1 MAEKGFK
8 RKLTAILS
16 ADVVGYSRL
25 MGENEEATVRTITSY
40 REVLSTLIQQHNGK
54 VLDSPGDNLLAEFV
68 SVVDAVQCAVA
79 VQKEIKARNEEL
91 PENRRMQFRIGINL
105 GDVIQE
111 EERIYGDGVN
121 IASRLEGLAEPGGI
135 CISKTAFDHIE
146 SKLPYGYDF
155 LGDQTVKNIAKPV
168 GAYRVL
174 MDPRVTVSGKP
185 IDKKLTTK
193 RRMPILIGV
202 AAVFAL
208 AVAVGIWQFY
218 MRRPIVEP
226 ASIEK
231 TASPQTSDK
240 LAGDPSIAVLPFT
253 NRTGDPKKE
262 LLCDGISE
270 DIINALSK
278 LPKLIV
284 IARQSSFVYK
294 DKAFNVQ
301 DIGAE
306 LGARYILEGSVRR
319 ADDRLRVS
327 AQLIDAPAGKNIW
340 AETYDRQLKNLF
352 AVQEEITLNI
362 ISALQIKLTE
372 GLQAKLWRNKAK
384 NSEAYAK
391 LMQSLA
397 YFRKFTKEDNR
408 LARELSEEAAAL
420 DPEYAG
426 AHRVIGWTHWAD
438 ARFGFSTSPSESMKM
453 AMEQAQKALNMDDQ
467 DPGAF
472 YLFAGIHLL
481 RKEHDLAV
489 ANIRKASE
497 MAPNAADILGYKALC
512 LNYAG
517 EPTEA
522 FASIQ
527 KAMRLNPHYPSWYDQ
542 QLGLSYHLMG
552 DHVKSLESFKKMRER
567 TPNSYLPKGM
577 LVICYIHLNRESD
590 AQTEVAEILKLR
602 PDFSTA
608 IWAKV
613 QPYKDQK
620 FLEKELEALRKA
632 GVPE

>member
-1 MAEKGFK
+1 M
-8 RKLTAILS
+8 
-16 ADVVGYSRL
+16 
-25 MGENEEATVRTITSY
+25 
-40 REVLSTLIQQHNGK
+40 
-54 VLDSPGDNLLAEFV
+54 
-68 SVVDAVQCAVA
+68 VDAVQCAVA
-79 VQKEIKARNEEL
+79 VQKEIKARNDQL

-121 IASRLEGLAEPGGI
+121 IAARLEGLAEPGGI

-185 IDKKLTTK
+185 VDKIKTTSK

-208 AVAVGIWQFY
+208 AVAVGIWQFH
-218 MRRPIVEP
+218 MRRPSVEP
-226 ASIEK
+226 VIEK
-231 TASPQTSDK
+231 MASPLTSGK

-253 NRTGDPKKE
+253 NRTGDPSKE
-262 LLCDGISE
+262 PLCDGISE

-294 DKAFNVQ
+294 GKAFNVQ
-301 DIGAE
+301 DLGEE
-306 LGARYILEGSVRR
+306 LGAHYILEGNVRR

-327 AQLIDAPAGKNIW
+327 AQLIDAAAGKNIW
-340 AETYDRQLKNLF
+340 AETYDRQLKDLF
-352 AVQEEITLNI
+352 VVQEEITLNI

-408 LARELSEEAAAL
+408 LARELAEEGANL
-420 DPEYAG
+420 DPEYPG
-426 AHRVIGWTHWAD
+426 AYRAIGWAHWAD
-438 ARFGFSTSPSESMKM
+438 ARFGFNKSPSQSMKI
-453 AMEQAQKALNMDDQ
+453 AMEMAQKALSMDDQ
-467 DPGAF
+467 DPFTF
-472 YLFAGIHLL
+472 YLLAGIHLM

-522 FASIQ
+522 LASIQ
-527 KAMRLNPHYPSWYDQ
+527 KAMRLNPHYSSWYDQ
-542 QLGLSYHLMG
+542 QMGLSYHLMG
-552 DHVKSLESFKKMRER
+552 DHAKSLESFKKMRER
-567 TPNSYLPKGM
+567 TPTSYLPRGM
-577 LVICYIHLNRESD
+577 IVICYIHLNRESD
-590 AQTEVAEILKLR
+590 AQAEVAELLKIR

-620 FLEKELEALRKA
+620 FLEKEFEALRKA
-632 GVPE
+632 GIPD